1 MSIIF
6 KRDEHRHTHSLLE
19 TESCIVCGNEVF
31 RPQRTERED
40 SDGCFRLYNDA
51 DDIFDIS
58 MSEAI
63 SFLALPFLSSIAA
76 NILSGIA
83 VNNTLWLKRAVHA
96 GYLHCAVHN
105 TKDGYYFSLNELE
118 KFRDNIL
125 AFGGIDPL
133 DKDEIRQY
141 AQNTLLNLVLKDALK
156 SNAKIFKPAFEDDYS
171 KRFFDIMTGIGGL
184 ELNDKSE

>member
-31 RPQRTERED
+31 RPQRTEREN

-63 SFLALPFLSSIAA
+63 SFLAFPFLSS
-76 NILSGIA
+76 IA

-105 TKDGYYFSLNELE
+105 TKGGYYFSLNELE

-133 DKDEIRQY
+133 DKNGIRQY
-141 AQNTLLNLVLKDALK
+141 AQNTLLNLVLKDVLE

-171 KRFFDIMTGIGGL
+171 KRFFDIMAGIGGL
-184 ELNDKSE
+184 ELNDESE

>member
-6 KRDEHRHTHSLLE
+6 KRDEHKHTHCLLE
-19 TESCIVCGNEVF
+19 TESSIVCGNEVF
-31 RPQRTERED
+31 KPQRTEREN
-40 SDGCFRLYNDA
+40 SDGHFRLYNDV
-51 DDIFDIS
+51 DEIFDIS
-58 MSEAI
+58 TGEAI
-63 SFLALPFLSSIAA
+63 CFLALPFLG
-76 NILSGIA
+76 GIA

-96 GYLHCAVHN
+96 GYLHGAVHN

-133 DKDEIRQY
+133 SKDKIKQY

-156 SNAKIFKPAFEDDYS
+156 NNAKIFKPAFEDDYS
-171 KRFFDIMTGIGGL
+171 KRFFDIMLEIGGL
-184 ELNDKSE
+184 EFVPESEAEE